1 MPLILEIS
9 SDNRIIS
16 LEDKVLTVRQHD
28 EIAAEIPLR
37 EVRAVFVT
45 AQNTL
50 FGQNLLQNLTDK
62 NIPFVILDKN
72 FSLISVLAPY
82 SYTDGRGKVHIRQL
96 EARSGLYKKIW
107 QAIVTEKIKN
117 RFKVLRSL
125 HKKDKLQKLVNQVFI
140 GDSRDINDKSEHL
153 YFTEM
158 FGAEFQRALQPFG
171 INAFLQYGYMLLQV
185 LALRYIWWQ
194 GLNPSLNFNPKQNQ
208 NYFGLAEDVTE
219 AYKPLV
225 EKLVYEIFTRDNLE
239 NNQPLTAE
247 YKAELLHLLNK
258 SYYDGKRLISL
269 FELVRKTVAEASASL
284 RQNKVR
290 LAFSN
295 YLIEVKE
302 M

>member
-1 MPLILEIS
+1 MKKYQVQQKTER
-9 SDNRIIS
+9 RIGAG
-16 LEDKVLTVRQHD
+16 LRLALVALLLAVQ
-28 EIAAEIPLR
+28 IALVVGLSI
-37 EVRAVFVT
+37 
-45 AQNTL
+45 
-50 FGQNLLQNLTDK
+50 LLQQK
-62 NIPFVILDKN
+62 MA
-72 FSLISVLAPY
+72 LA
-82 SYTDGRGKVHIRQL
+82 
-96 EARSGLYKKIW
+96 
-107 QAIVTEKIKN
+107 
-117 RFKVLRSL
+117 
-125 HKKDKLQKLVNQVFI
+125 
-140 GDSRDINDKSEHL
+140 
-153 YFTEM
+153 
-158 FGAEFQRALQPFG
+158 
-171 INAFLQYGYMLLQV
+171 YMLLQV

-219 AYKPLV
+219 AYNPLV

-247 YKAELLHLLNK
+247 YKAELLQLLNK

>member
-50 FGQNLLQNLTDK
+50 FGQDLLQNLTDK

-117 RFKVLRSL
+117 RSKVLRSL
-125 HKKDKLQKLVNQVFI
+125 HKKDKLQKLVNDFKE
-140 GDSRDINDKSEHL
+140 G
-153 YFTEM
+153 
-158 FGAEFQRALQPFG
+158 
-171 INAFLQYGYMLLQV
+171 
-185 LALRYIWWQ
+185 
-194 GLNPSLNFNPKQNQ
+194 
-208 NYFGLAEDVTE
+208 
-219 AYKPLV
+219 
-225 EKLVYEIFTRDNLE
+225 
-239 NNQPLTAE
+239 
-247 YKAELLHLLNK
+247 
-258 SYYDGKRLISL
+258 GKHD
-269 FELVRKTVAEASASL
+269 
-284 RQNKVR
+284 
-290 LAFSN
+290 
-295 YLIEVKE
+295 
-302 M
+302 